1 MDRRLA
7 VAILIF
13 INVLWGSSYGITKVV
28 LAEIPPVLFGALR
41 WIIGAFL
48 LWSIQL
54 WLWSRQ
60 PKGSKS
66 AMASV
71 SSEDRLRLMS
81 LGVFSMG
88 IAFILAYN
96 GINLTTATDA
106 SLMISAEVFFTSLLA
121 AWVAHEALGRVKF
134 FGMLLGAAGVTILV
148 LGHLTG
154 AGGESNGWNRT
165 LGDLLILINLAM
177 QAVYTVFG
185 TGLARKYP
193 PLTMLTF
200 VCTGSLLVWIPI
212 LLWYLFS
219 GNFPHALSLR
229 ALSGLI
235 YLSVVTSIICNFIWF
250 SISTRLGAG
259 LTAISLFAQP
269 LVGSLI
275 GLLFLNEPLTISLI
289 VGAILVFVALYLI
302 TIAPLT
308 ASKSVEVRPASLP
321 LTDI

>member
-1 MDRRLA
+1 
-7 VAILIF
+7 
-13 INVLWGSSYGITKVV
+13 
-28 LAEIPPVLFGALR
+28 
-41 WIIGAFL
+41 
-48 LWSIQL
+48 
-54 WLWSRQ
+54 
-60 PKGSKS
+60 
-66 AMASV
+66 
-71 SSEDRLRLMS
+71 
-81 LGVFSMG
+81 
-88 IAFILAYN
+88 
-96 GINLTTATDA
+96 
-106 SLMISAEVFFTSLLA
+106 
-121 AWVAHEALGRVKF
+121 
-134 FGMLLGAAGVTILV
+134 
-148 LGHLTG
+148 
-154 AGGESNGWNRT
+154 
-165 LGDLLILINLAM
+165 M
-177 QAVYTVFG
+177 QAVILS
-185 TGLARKYP
+185 LAQVSWYASIQRQ
-193 PLTMLTF
+193 LGD
-200 VCTGSLLVWIPI
+200 VSTGSLLGSIPI